1 MGSGLQAQEKVAWK
15 PDINL
20 YWKDFKGEV
29 PQGSG
34 AAATTASGISYQFST
49 YREKGEMKLD
59 YDVYAFFYPTESWY
73 KPEICN
79 DVTLSHE
86 RLHFDI
92 SELFARKMDKE
103 IAQSTFTKNVKQEV
117 RAIYKKT
124 LRELNKFQ
132 NQYDLE
138 TDFSR
143 NVPQQNRW
151 IAKIKQALSVD

>member
-1 MGSGLQAQEKVAWK
+1 VIRLQAQEEVAWK
-15 PDINL
+15 PNINL
-20 YWKDFKGEV
+20 SWKDFKGEV

-34 AAATTASGISYQFST
+34 AAATTASGISYRFST
-49 YREKGEMKLD
+49 YHEMGKMKLD
-59 YDVYAFFYPTESWY
+59 YEVYAFFYPTESWY

-138 TDFSR
+138 TDYSR
-143 NVPQQNRW
+143 NVPQQKRW
-151 IAKIKQALSVD
+151 IAKIQQALSID

>member
-1 MGSGLQAQEKVAWK
+1 MSGLKAQEEVVWK

-20 YWKDFKGEV
+20 FWKDFKGEV
-29 PQGSG
+29 PKGSG

-49 YREKGEMKLD
+49 YHEKGEMKLD
-59 YDVYAFFYPTESWY
+59 HDVYAFFYPTESWY

-138 TDFSR
+138 TDYSR
-143 NVPQQNRW
+143 NVPQQKRW
-151 IAKIKQALSVD
+151 ITKIQKALSVD